1 MADDRDTVRRLLDRH
16 QPYDEIE
23 AQHTAKVREMA
34 KQYPNILSRECKAA
48 HITGSAL
55 VLDRKTGNILL
66 HYHKQLNRWL
76 QFGGH
81 MDAGELDPA
90 DTALR
95 EAAEESGLTDLV
107 FVDGNRQPVD
117 IDVHPIPARGS
128 EAEHLHL
135 DFRYVLI
142 THQADSVQVA
152 EYESDTFAW
161 FSIEDLLDEKRQIHI
176 DRGLLRLVHKVQHFI
191 K

>member
-1 MADDRDTVRRLLDRH
+1 MADDHDIVRQLLAHH

-23 AQHTAKVREMA
+23 AQHMATVREMIE
-34 KQYPNILSRECKAA
+34 QYPNILSRACKAA

-55 VLDRKTGNILL
+55 VIDNKTGKILL
-66 HYHKQLNRWL
+66 HYHKKLNRWL

-81 MDAGELDPA
+81 MDTGELDPA

-95 EAAEESGLTDLV
+95 EAKEESGLTDLV

-128 EAEHLHL
+128 EPEHLHL
-135 DFRYVLI
+135 DFRYVLV
-142 THQADSVQVA
+142 TNQVVKVQVA
-152 EYESDTFAW
+152 EHESDTFAW
-161 FSIEDLLDEKRQIHI
+161 FSIEDLLGEKRQIHI
-176 DRGLLRLVHKVQHFI
+176 DSGLLRLVHKVQHI